1 MTGVCPLSYI
11 ELIIGFYSLF
21 LIIEYFSL
29 NSREKMEIAK
39 LNLVRNALNDALDYL
54 TNDMEAMC
62 DEDYYSEA
70 QSVVESIEQALKI
83 LDEES

>member
-1 MTGVCPLSYI
+1 
-11 ELIIGFYSLF
+11 
-21 LIIEYFSL
+21 
-29 NSREKMEIAK
+29 MEIAK